1 MRVLLASGDMVA
13 GRILEGALAGLG
25 HEVQRLTDGEAAWA
39 AIPLFNP
46 DVVLSDWV
54 MPGLDGLQLCRKI
67 REREGE
73 AYIYFVLVTAA
84 ERRANL
90 DLATEA
96 GIDDYLSKPIDLTE
110 LAMRLHVAQRITT
123 LQRQLAERNV
133 ELENT
138 NRQLFEV
145 GRRDGLTELWN
156 RRQLREDLE
165 QMTTISRRYH
175 RVVSI
180 GMCDVDHFKQY
191 NDRHGHVQGDEVLRR
206 IAHVLESGSRATD
219 RAYRYGGEEFI
230 VTFPEVDLAGAL
242 VAMTRLANR
251 VRELAI
257 PHPGVGPREI
267 VTISAGV
274 TQFDPRVDADVE
286 AWLERTDRL
295 LYAAKDAGRDQVHAG
310 GA

>member
-1 MRVLLASGDMVA
+1 MRVLVASDDMVA
-13 GRILEGALAGLG
+13 GRILEGALDGLG
-25 HEVQRLTDGEAAWA
+25 HEVRRVSDGDDAWA
-39 AIPLFNP
+39 VIGELAP
-46 DVVLSDWV
+46 DVVLSDWI

-67 REREGE
+67 RERAGE

-96 GIDDYLSKPIDLTE
+96 GIDDYLGKPIDLTE
-110 LAMRLHVAQRITT
+110 LAMRLHVAERITA
-123 LQRQLAERNV
+123 LQRELAERNT

-165 QMTTISRRYH
+165 QMTQISRRYH
-175 RVVSI
+175 REISI

-206 IAHVLESGSRATD
+206 IAEVLRSGSRATD
-219 RAYRYGGEEFI
+219 RAYRFGGEEFI
-230 VTFPEVDLAGAL
+230 VTFPEVELAGAL
-242 VAMTRLANR
+242 VAMTRLAGQ

-257 PHPGVGPREI
+257 PHPGAGAREI

-274 TQFDPRVDADVE
+274 TQFDPRVDTDVE